1 MADVSMIAPLRVAPF
16 RLYPLLDWFVPEKM
30 KAEAETLRRARM
42 FLISHLFG
50 PFLGHTISLYI
61 LLIGPAPDAAWWI
74 FFAII
79 TLFWVFPLLLK
90 VTGWFVPLALL
101 SVQNLIF
108 TILWGCYHYGGMSS
122 PLIPWVITVPLL
134 AFFYL
139 GSGQGVRIF
148 VLAIILLNLASFY
161 LTYSLGHGFPTHIP
175 LAQLSGLGIVST
187 VCASVYVSMMALY
200 YANIAMSQSDLEREV
215 KRRLETAAQ
224 LREATKEAER
234 ANQAK
239 SEFLAKLGHELRTPL
254 NAVIGYSEIMLE
266 DAVIAER
273 RQQST
278 DLKKIHNAGNHLLK
292 LITDLLDLSKLE
304 AGKMELFVETV
315 DARALVAEVAS
326 EYLDAAAAAGN
337 ALTVDIDPSVDA
349 IEGDATKLR
358 HAMAN
363 LVGNAVRFTTNG
375 TVTIT
380 ASSDGEWLRIAVRDT
395 GVGIERQR
403 LAMLFENF
411 EEPEDA
417 TTSKYGETGLGLPLS
432 QRLCRLMRGDI
443 AVESTVGQ
451 GSCFT
456 IRVPVVLHAAA
467 TVEGDEASA
476 PDERHRARGN
486 LVLAIDDDPTV
497 LELLQ
502 RILAKEGFTPAVAA
516 SAFEGL
522 ELARKL
528 SPALIIL
535 DVFMPELDGWQLLK
549 LLRKD
554 AALRDSRIIVLT
566 VDDNVQKGPALGADA
581 HLVKPIDRHA
591 LLRVIRD
598 LGIEPAPFGARLF
611 DRPGIHLLEQ
621 AEL

>member
-1 MADVSMIAPLRVAPF
+1 MIASLRLAPF
-16 RLYPLLDWFVPEKM
+16 RLYALLDWFVPEKM
-30 KAEAETLRRARM
+30 KAEAESLRRARM

-74 FFAII
+74 FFGII
-79 TLFWVFPLLLK
+79 TLFWAFPLLLK
-90 VTGWFVPLALL
+90 ITGWFVPLALI

-148 VLAIILLNLASFY
+148 VLAIILLNLAGFY
-161 LTYSLGHGFPTHIP
+161 LVYCFGHGFPQHIP

-224 LREATKEAER
+224 LREAAKEAEQ

-266 DAVIAER
+266 DAAIAER
-273 RQQST
+273 QQQSV

-315 DARALVAEVAS
+315 DVRALIEGVAG
-326 EYLDAAAAAGN
+326 EYLDAAAAAGD
-337 ALTVDIDPSVDA
+337 ALTVNIDPAIDT

-358 HAMAN
+358 RTLAD
-363 LVGNAVRFTTNG
+363 LVSNAVRFTTNG

-380 ASSDGEWLRIAVRDT
+380 ARSDGEWLRIAVHDT
-395 GVGIERQR
+395 GIGIEEHR
-403 LAMLFENF
+403 LATLFENF
-411 EEPEDA
+411 EESEDA

-443 AVESTVGQ
+443 TVESTPGE

-456 IRVPVVLHAAA
+456 IRVPIVLRAGAAA
-467 TVEGDEASA
+467 ESDEAA
-476 PDERHRARGN
+476 ARDERHRARGS
-486 LVLAIDDDPTV
+486 LVLAIDDDAGV

-502 RILAKEGFTPAVAA
+502 RILAKEGYTPVIAA

-522 ELARKL
+522 ELAKKL
-528 SPALIIL
+528 VPALIIL

-554 AALRDSRIIVLT
+554 PALHDTRIVVLT

-581 HLVKPIDRHA
+581 HLVKPVERHA
-591 LLRVIRD
+591 LLRVISN
-598 LGIEPAPFGARLF
+598 LGVEPAPFGARL
-611 DRPGIHLLEQ
+611 PNPHEIHLLEEVAIRQ
-621 AEL
+621 I

>member
-1 MADVSMIAPLRVAPF
+1 MIPSVQLAPF
-16 RLYPLLDWFVPEKM
+16 RIYPLLDWFVPEKM
-30 KAEAETLRRARM
+30 KAEAEPLRRARM

-61 LLIGPAPDAAWWI
+61 VAIEGTPDFAWWV
-74 FFAII
+74 FFGVI
-79 TLFWVFPLLLK
+79 TLFWAFPLALK
-90 VTGWFVPLALL
+90 LTGWFVPLALI

-148 VLAIILLNLASFY
+148 VLTIILLNLGGFY
-161 LTYSLGHGFPTHIP
+161 LVYCLGDGFPEHIP
-175 LAQLSGLGIVST
+175 LADLSGLGLVST

-224 LREATKEAER
+224 LRQATKEAER

-239 SEFLAKLGHELRTPL
+239 SEFLAKLGHELRNPL

-266 DAVIAER
+266 DSAIAK
-273 RQQST
+273 RQQQSI

-315 DARALVAEVAS
+315 DVAALIESVALEYREDATARGS
-326 EYLDAAAAAGN
+326 T
-337 ALTVDIDPSVDA
+337 LTVDIDPTVRT
-349 IEGDATKLR
+349 IEGDLTKLR
-358 HAMAN
+358 RALAD
-363 LVGNAVRFTTNG
+363 LVSNAVRFTTDG
-375 TVTIT
+375 TIT
-380 ASSDGEWLRIAVRDT
+380 IVAQADGEWLSIAVRDT
-395 GVGIERQR
+395 GIGIDASR
-403 LAMLFENF
+403 LPTLFENF
-411 EEPEDA
+411 EESEDA

-432 QRLCRLMRGDI
+432 QRLCRLMHGDLW
-443 AVESTVGQ
+443 VESRLGA

-456 IRVPVVLHAAA
+456 IRVPLSLCVGGSAGGEEIRPSTNGEHA
-467 TVEGDEASA
+467 D
-476 PDERHRARGN
+476 GN
-486 LVLAIDDDPTV
+486 VVLAIDDDPGV

-502 RILAKEGFTPAVAA
+502 RILAREGYSPVVAA

-522 ELARKL
+522 ELAKQL
-528 SPALIIL
+528 VPALIIL
-535 DVFMPELDGWQLLK
+535 DVFMPELDGRQVLK

-554 AALRDSRIIVLT
+554 RSLVNCRIVLLT
-566 VDDNVQKGPALGADA
+566 VDDSVQKGSPLAADGF
-581 HLVKPIDRHA
+581 LVKPIDRQA
-591 LLRVIRD
+591 LLSLVRE
-598 LGIEPAPFGARLF
+598 LGVEPASFPAWSGAV
-611 DRPGIHLLEQ
+611 DRPESRMP
-621 AEL
+621 APAAAV

>member
-1 MADVSMIAPLRVAPF
+1 MIASLRLAPF

-30 KAEAETLRRARM
+30 KAEAESLRRARM

-61 LLIGPAPDAAWWI
+61 LVIGPAPDAAWWI
-74 FFAII
+74 FFSVI
-79 TLFWVFPLLLK
+79 TLFWAFPLLLK
-90 VTGWFVPLALL
+90 ITGWFVPLALI

-148 VLAIILLNLASFY
+148 VLAIILLNLGSFY
-161 LTYSLGHGFPTHIP
+161 LVYCFGHGFPQHIA

-215 KRRLETAAQ
+215 KRRLETATQ
-224 LREATKEAER
+224 LREATKEADR

-266 DAVIAER
+266 DAGIAER
-273 RQQST
+273 RQQSF
-278 DLKKIHNAGNHLLK
+278 DLKKIHSAGNHLLK

-315 DARALVAEVAS
+315 DVRSLIEGVAG
-326 EYLDAAAAAGN
+326 EYRNAAAAAGN
-337 ALTVDIDPSVDA
+337 ALTVDIDPAIDT

-358 HAMAN
+358 RALAD
-363 LVGNAVRFTTNG
+363 LVDNAIRFTTNG

-380 ASSDGEWLRIAVRDT
+380 TRGDGEWLRLAVRDT
-395 GVGIERQR
+395 GIGIEKRR
-403 LAMLFENF
+403 LATLFENF
-411 EEPEDA
+411 EEPEEA

-443 AVESTVGQ
+443 AVESSLGE

-456 IRVPVVLHAAA
+456 IRVPTALRDGAMA
-467 TVEGDEASA
+467 EGDEAA
-476 PDERHRARGN
+476 ARDARQRARGS
-486 LVLAIDDDPTV
+486 LVLAIDDDPGV

-502 RILAKEGFTPAVAA
+502 RILAKEGYTPVIAA

-522 ELARKL
+522 ELAKKL
-528 SPALIIL
+528 VPALIIL

-554 AALRDSRIIVLT
+554 AALGDSRIIMLT
-566 VDDNVQKGPALGADA
+566 VDDNVQKGLALGADA
-581 HLVKPIDRHA
+581 HLVKPIDRQA
-591 LLRVIRD
+591 LLRLISH
-598 LGIEPAPFGARLF
+598 LGVEPSSFGARLL
-611 DRPGIHLLEQ
+611 DRPAAHLLEDAQ
-621 AEL
+621 V